1 MKNLHIPWKFLRQI
15 LALFCAALVSTALW
29 AEAEQT
35 QLADKIIRLHV
46 IANSDSQ
53 ADQALKLQVRDQV
66 LAQADTLLSGQ
77 ESAQQAAEI
86 LRDNLTPLAETA
98 AQTVSQAGFSYQV
111 QVSLEDT
118 WFPTRQ
124 YGDLSLPAGQYQA
137 LRVVIGQGE
146 GKNWWCVVFPS
157 LCLPA
162 VSEQAL
168 QTAGLTGQD
177 YALLTESSQPYVIK
191 FKALE
196 WWGSCRSW
204 LVSRR

>member
-177 YALLTESSQPYVIK
+177 YALLTESSQPYVIQ

-204 LVSRR
+204 LASRR